1 MNIKRRGME
10 CDTKCVCCQRLDEDG
25 AHLFLRCK
33 EIKKIWRELKIE
45 EERLILCE
53 CRDATE
59 VVHQM
64 LNMREGKAVLI
75 SCLLWRWWTYRNKIN
90 AKDKPGGQDNLVHQ
104 IRVCVGES
112 EQFCKNVPSD
122 SAPSTTAVWK
132 APTGD
137 KLKINTDGAFD
148 VVRKTG
154 GWGFVVRDN
163 TGQIRGAGAG
173 ALQLVASAAQAE
185 AYACEE
191 VVRSATDWGM
201 VDVSIETDARNLVR
215 ALHGTEFDRTLE

>member
-1 MNIKRRGME
+1 
-10 CDTKCVCCQRLDEDG
+10 
-25 AHLFLRCK
+25 
-33 EIKKIWRELKIE
+33 
-45 EERLILCE
+45 
-53 CRDATE
+53 
-59 VVHQM
+59 
-64 LNMREGKAVLI
+64 
-75 SCLLWRWWTYRNKIN
+75 
-90 AKDKPGGQDNLVHQ
+90 
-104 IRVCVGES
+104 VGES
-112 EQFCKNVPSD
+112 EQFYKNVPSD

-163 TGQIRGAGAG
+163 TGQIRGAGAV
-173 ALQLVASAAQAE
+173 ALQLVASAGQAE

-191 VVRSATDWGM
+191 VVRSAADWGM
-201 VDVSIETDARNLVR
+201 VDVSIKTDAWNLVR